1 MRKRSAMCA
10 DGAWG
15 SRDPRPCGTMRVPVR
30 LRRTQCQR
38 ERCNEQQRDRRSKS
52 MDTTVKLARYGQ
64 HLLIVTQSRTGV
76 GWWSTAAV

>member
-1 MRKRSAMCA
+1 MRKRSAVCA
-10 DGAWG
+10 DRAWG
-15 SRDPRPCGTMRVPVR
+15 SRDARPCGTMRVPVR